1 MFQIRKKSLILF
13 IIAFLLMN
21 MILFSSHVIAQTDNL
36 KELTWPSPN
45 EKVPSYTLEP
55 QPGSMYIFNTPKDD
69 VKLGPPQEIE
79 VYEEEHHVYRAPF
92 NYKNVKMDLW
102 LEYNDKGVEV
112 LPSGSITIVEEKP
125 IVSVTIVGSGCS
137 GANYNIVEW
146 WAEGEDLS
154 NNHGQLVKRSYADN
168 LNGQHAAWL
177 QKMFTR
183 DRINEKNVK
192 NLEEANEMIQKM
204 QRVIYGMTNGFYRPG
219 SIMTGLYENT
229 VYFRI
234 GDVNIFSSEDNKEP
248 GKIYRE
254 VIDNYDVHKIVIRGG
269 GLDYEDPGS
278 NRERYPADYCFRLID
293 VVVKK

>member
-1 MFQIRKKSLILF
+1 MKGKHVLVTLTIILMGLLVLNGTAMAQEQDLKK
-13 IIAFLLMN
+13 
-21 MILFSSHVIAQTDNL
+21 
-36 KELTWPSPN
+36 LTWPDPK
-45 EKVPSYTLEP
+45 EKVPTYTLEP

-79 VYEEEHHVYRAPF
+79 IYEEEHHVYRAPF
-92 NYKNVKMDLW
+92 NYKNVKMDFW

-137 GANYNIVEW
+137 TNNYNLVEW

-154 NNHGQLVKRSYADN
+154 NNHGQMVKRSYTDN

-183 DRINEKNVK
+183 DRFAEKNVK
-192 NLEEANEMIQKM
+192 TMEEANEMMAKM
-204 QRVIYGMTNGFYRPG
+204 RRVIYGMTNGFYRPG
-219 SIMTGLYENT
+219 SIMGGLYENT
-229 VYFRI
+229 AYFRI
-234 GDVNIFSSEDNKEP
+234 GDVNIFSEEDQKAP
-248 GKIYRE
+248 GKVYRDI
-254 VIDNYDVHKIVIRGG
+254 VDTYDVHKIVIRGG
-269 GLDYEDPGS
+269 ALDYEDPGS
-278 NRERYPADYCFRLID
+278 NRERYPADYGFRLID